1 MIRGLYTAASG
12 MLLGLRQQDVVAD
25 NMANSSTI
33 GYKAEQSSQ
42 VAFGNVLARS
52 VGQASGP
59 LSLSSDRIIG
69 AFGTGA
75 YVDKTRTFLAQGSDR
90 ITGVSLDAMIRGDGF
105 FAVQMPDGV
114 RYTRDGHFSR
124 NDVNTLVN
132 AKGNAI
138 LDVNGQPV
146 TIETDH
152 VRIKSDGG
160 LYRLVPTRVTNPDGT
175 QSTQDV
181 EEFVAQLQVVNIAA
195 EDLVRG
201 GDTQFMARANA
212 AITPVVFTED
222 GNTVVIQG
230 ALEEANVAVNET
242 TTDMFSLARTFQA
255 SQKVFATISE
265 SLQAA
270 TKEVGRV

>member
-33 GYKAEQSSQ
+33 GYKAEQASQ

-52 VGQASGP
+52 VGQSGGP
-59 LSLSSDRIIG
+59 LSQSSDRIIG
-69 AFGTGA
+69 SFGTGA

-90 ITGVSLDAMIRGDGF
+90 LTGAPLDAMVRGDGF
-105 FAVQMPDGV
+105 FAVQMPDGI
-114 RYTRDGHFSR
+114 RYTRDGHLAR
-124 NDVNTLVN
+124 NDANTLIN
-132 AKGNAI
+132 SKGHSI
-138 LDVNGQPV
+138 LDVNGLPITV
-146 TIETDH
+146 ETDN
-152 VRIKSDGG
+152 VRIKSDGS
-160 LYRLVPTRVTNPDGT
+160 LYRLVPTRVVNPDGT
-175 QSTQDV
+175 EGSQNL

-201 GDTQFMARANA
+201 GDTQFVAKAGA
-212 AITPVVFTED
+212 VITPIVFTED
-222 GNTVVIQG
+222 GNTTIIQG

-242 TTDMFSLARTFQA
+242 ATDMFSLARTFEA

-270 TKEVGRV
+270 VKEVGKV

>member
-33 GYKAEQSSQ
+33 GYKAEQASQ

-52 VGQASGP
+52 VGQSGGA
-59 LSLSSDRIIG
+59 LSQSSDRIIG
-69 AFGTGA
+69 SFGTGA

-90 ITGVSLDAMIRGDGF
+90 ITGAPLDAMVRGDGF
-105 FAVQMPDGV
+105 FAVQMPDGI
-114 RYTRDGHFSR
+114 RYTRDGHLSR
-124 NDVNTLVN
+124 NDANTLIN
-132 AKGNAI
+132 SKGHAI
-138 LDVNGQPV
+138 LDVNSQPITV
-146 TIETDH
+146 DTDN
-152 VRIKSDGG
+152 VRIKSDGS
-160 LYRLVPTRVTNPDGT
+160 LYRLVPTRVANPDGT
-175 QSTQDV
+175 ESTQNL
-181 EEFVAQLQVVNIAA
+181 EELVAQLQVVNIAA

-201 GDTQFMARANA
+201 GDTQFVAKAGA

-222 GNTVVIQG
+222 GNTTIIQG

-242 TTDMFSLARTFQA
+242 ATDMFSLARTFEA

-270 TKEVGRV
+270 VKEVGKV

>member
-52 VGQASGP
+52 VGAGRGP
-59 LSLSSDRIIG
+59 LSLSSDRNIG
-69 AFGTGA
+69 SFGTGA

-90 ITGVSLDAMIRGDGF
+90 LTGAPLDAMIRGDGF
-105 FAVQMPDGV
+105 FAVQMPDGI
-114 RYTRDGHFSR
+114 RYTRDGHLAR
-124 NDVNTLVN
+124 NDANMLVN
-132 AKGNAI
+132 AKGHSI
-138 LDVNGQPV
+138 LDTNGQAITV
-146 TIETDH
+146 ETDR

-160 LYRLVPTRVTNPDGT
+160 LYRLVPTEITNPDGT
-175 QSTQDV
+175 KGMQNR
-181 EEFVAQLQVVNIAA
+181 EEFVARLRVVNIAA

-201 GDTQFMARANA
+201 GDTQFVARGGA
-212 AITPVVFTED
+212 AITPIDFTQ
-222 GNTVVIQG
+222 GATTVLQG

-242 TTDMFSLARTFQA
+242 ATDMFSLARTFEA
-255 SQKVFATISE
+255 SQKVFSTISE
-265 SLQAA
+265 SLESAV
-270 TKEVGRV
+270 KDVGRV